1 MRGGIVNETP
11 LNSRDW
17 EIHLNFKVYGVVGAL
32 YADGFAFWYTE
43 HGVQPGPAL
52 GGHTRF
58 KGLGIFFDTYN
69 NQQGNEVIR
78 SFPYIS
84 AMISN
89 GEDEYDPT
97 TDGAKTQLEGCH
109 VAFRNKDTSTFA
121 VIRYSNNTLEVLTD
135 VGRTGTPISCFKIDG
150 VHLPTGYHLGL
161 TAETGDLSDN
171 HDILF
176 LKTYEMDV
184 DYSSDELLADRSQIV
199 PSVSNRVTV
208 PEVEKVLEPSTWWW
222 VMKCFF
228 YLVLAVLLACGLYF
242 GYNYYQQRQDRRKRL
257 F

>member
-1 MRGGIVNETP
+1 MTDFASQTAPVVNKCM
-11 LNSRDW
+11 SY
-17 EIHLNFKVYGVVGAL
+17 FS
-32 YADGFAFWYTE
+32 FS
-43 HGVQPGPAL
+43 GPAL

-121 VIRYSNNTLEVLTD
+121 VIRYSNNTLEV
-135 VGRTGTPISCFKIDG
+135 SF
-150 VHLPTGYHLGL
+150 
-161 TAETGDLSDN
+161 
-171 HDILF
+171 
-176 LKTYEMDV
+176 
-184 DYSSDELLADRSQIV
+184 
-199 PSVSNRVTV
+199 
-208 PEVEKVLEPSTWWW
+208 
-222 VMKCFF
+222 
-228 YLVLAVLLACGLYF
+228 
-242 GYNYYQQRQDRRKRL
+242 
-257 F
+257 